1 MDEASPEGIIF
12 HSFKGNKILSI
23 TDLKSINEVDLI
35 AFTTTDTSTE
45 DSKSVYISKFEALQ
59 TAIASGRFK
68 KVILS
73 RTKTVLTQHD
83 ALTIFKL
90 LNKHY
95 PNTLNYVI
103 SNAELGT
110 WIGATPE
117 LLLSVEAELV
127 KTMSLAGTKMPNETW
142 SEKEFEEQQLVTD
155 TILKG
160 LRDTQC
166 KNIIID
172 GPATIQAGKI
182 EHLLTTIQADLN
194 QKSDWAAVL
203 KNLHPT
209 PAVCGIPTSD
219 ARDFIPTLENYD
231 REFYTGFIGILNE
244 NRKDFY
250 VNLRC
255 MQLFEKSAKLYVGGG
270 ITAQSDGEAEWN
282 ETERK
287 AETMSNVLQ

>member
-1 MDEASPEGIIF
+1 MDEASSEGIIF
-12 HSFKGNKILSI
+12 HSFNGDKILNISE
-23 TDLKSINEVDLI
+23 LKAINAVEFSTSKK
-35 AFTTTDTSTE
+35 ANNSTE
-45 DSKSVYISKFEALQ
+45 HSKAAYLAKFESLQ
-59 TAIASGRFK
+59 MAIASGKFK

-73 RTKTVLTQHD
+73 RTKTVFTEHD
-83 ALTIFKL
+83 ALTIFDL

-117 LLLSVEAELV
+117 LLLSVEDLHL

-160 LRDTQC
+160 LRHIQC
-166 KNIIID
+166 KNILID
-172 GPATIQAGKI
+172 GPKNIQAGKI
-182 EHLLTTIQADLN
+182 EHLLTSIKAELN
-194 QKSDWAAVL
+194 QKIDWSAVL
-203 KNLHPT
+203 MQLHPT
-209 PAVCGIPTSD
+209 PAVCGIPTEE
-219 ARDFIPTLENYD
+219 ARKFIPTLESYD
-231 REFYTGFIGILNE
+231 REFYTGFIGILSKNK
-244 NRKDFY
+244 KDFY

-255 MQLFEKSAKLYVGGG
+255 MQLFDKSAKLYIGGG
-270 ITAQSDGEAEWN
+270 ITAQSNGEAEWN

-287 AETMSNVLQ
+287 AETLASVLS